1 MQQLIDLT
9 VPLGP
14 DTPLYPGDPPPEAT
28 LLSDI
33 GSGDPVTASKLSL
46 GAHIG
51 THVDLPAH
59 FIEGGARLGDYAVE
73 AFVGPAEVLDL
84 SDVSASIG
92 CDRLAAERTPPNRH
106 LLLKTRNS
114 ALLRQPAFRND
125 YVFLEPEAAAYLLA
139 AKPRSIG
146 LDYYSL
152 DPVDTESF
160 PAHRACAEL
169 GLPVFVCLDLS
180 QLAAGSYGFAGL
192 PLNFPALE
200 GVPVRAIA
208 WRD

>member
-59 FIEGGARLGDYAVE
+59 ADRIHRAGLGEGT
-73 AFVGPAEVLDL
+73 
-84 SDVSASIG
+84 
-92 CDRLAAERTPPNRH
+92 LAA
-106 LLLKTRNS
+106 
-114 ALLRQPAFRND
+114 
-125 YVFLEPEAAAYLLA
+125 
-139 AKPRSIG
+139 IG
-146 LDYYSL
+146 
-152 DPVDTESF
+152 
-160 PAHRACAEL
+160 H
-169 GLPVFVCLDLS
+169 GS
-180 QLAAGSYGFAGL
+180 QGQG
-192 PLNFPALE
+192 
-200 GVPVRAIA
+200 
-208 WRD
+208 RDA